1 MTSQTCLRARWVPS
15 GYTFYFYVNIFVC
28 HDDRS
33 VLEVSDFL
41 LVLWWV
47 FFILSTALVTGS

>member
-1 MTSQTCLRARWVPS
+1 MRMTSRRAFGHDRFLLV
-15 GYTFYFYVNIFVC
+15 TRFYVNIFVC

-33 VLEVSDFL
+33 VLEVSDVL

-47 FFILSTALVTGS
+47 SFILSTALVTRS

>member
-1 MTSQTCLRARWVPS
+1 MTSRRAFGHDGFLLVTR
-15 GYTFYFYVNIFVC
+15 FYVNIFVC

-33 VLEVSDFL
+33 VLEVFDFL

-47 FFILSTALVTGS
+47 FLILSTALVTRS